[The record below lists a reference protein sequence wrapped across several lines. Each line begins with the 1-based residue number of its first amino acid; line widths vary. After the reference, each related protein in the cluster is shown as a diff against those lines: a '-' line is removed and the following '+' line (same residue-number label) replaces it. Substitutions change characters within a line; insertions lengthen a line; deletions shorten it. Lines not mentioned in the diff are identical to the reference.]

1 MEMMLRLRQ
10 CLQQLYE
17 KAHDVPSCSIHNYE
31 LEIILKSSIEA
42 DQKAT
47 MKTTGDYPRTKVPQL
62 LSRIISGM
70 IDRVP
75 FLPEAVLVCFDT
87 LNVQARA
94 MELARHP
101 P

>member
-1 MEMMLRLRQ
+1 
-10 CLQQLYE
+10 
-17 KAHDVPSCSIHNYE
+17 
-31 LEIILKSSIEA
+31 
-42 DQKAT
+42 